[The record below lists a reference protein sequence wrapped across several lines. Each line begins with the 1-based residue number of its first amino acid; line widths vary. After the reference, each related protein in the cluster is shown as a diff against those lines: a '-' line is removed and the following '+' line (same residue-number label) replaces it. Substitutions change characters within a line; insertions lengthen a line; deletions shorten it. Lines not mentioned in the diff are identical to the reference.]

1 MKIKSLHELAVI
13 CLLALTSCNK
23 VQPQPQP
30 PPRIEYLLQEFHI
43 QLPQT
48 THTTTTVHGTSA
60 VSPTRTEPLP

>member
-1 MKIKSLHELAVI
+1 MKIKSLHGLAVI
-13 CLLALTSCNK
+13 CLLALTSCHK
-23 VQPQPQP
+23 VQPQP